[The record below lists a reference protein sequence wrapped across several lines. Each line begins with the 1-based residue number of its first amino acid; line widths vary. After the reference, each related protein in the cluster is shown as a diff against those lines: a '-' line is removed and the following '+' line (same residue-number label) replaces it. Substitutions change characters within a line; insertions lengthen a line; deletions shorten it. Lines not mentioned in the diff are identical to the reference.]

1 MEINEIIHGFTVAEK
16 RKTASPEGNIYI
28 LEHKKTGARVV
39 YFEREDRNKTF
50 AIGFRTLPTDD
61 TGVFHIIEHST
72 LCGSKKF
79 PTKEPFVELLKCSLN
94 TFLNAF
100 TCEDKTV
107 YPVSSQNDKDFYNL
121 VSVYLD
127 AVFSPLMIENENI
140 FLQEGWHY
148 SFDGEGKAGYN
159 GVVYN
164 EMTGAYSSP
173 EELSALELSRSLFA
187 GTPYAF
193 DSGGN
198 PESIPTLTYDDFR
211 SAHKK
216 HYHPSNSTV
225 ILDGSVD
232 LDGILPLIDSYFS
245 RYERRTPALPDYEIT
260 PTISEPR
267 RVFYRADDGDGRG
280 RVRISIGS
288 VFADYKNRLENL
300 AATVLISTLA
310 GSNESPLKKALLD
323 KRLCDDVYMYVNR
336 GEMQT
341 FIVEIIGV
349 KEEKAD
355 EAISE
360 LQIAAKRLITEGISK
375 SELSATLSHLEFK
388 LTEGESGSM
397 PKGVSHALAIIDALY
412 YGEDIGSVFE
422 DEAKLAEL
430 SALIPTGYFEEL
442 LERILLKPTHAATV
456 LLIPDPELK
465 SSPSPDL
472 SGLTEDQITALM
484 EKEVALLT
492 AQSEQDSPEALKT
505 IPTLEISDLDRTGE
519 FNTPKEDS
527 HLGRRIILPTVKSE
541 SILYASLFFDCSD
554 LDEESLTLL
563 TLLSA
568 AITNLETENY
578 SPLELSSKIKATLGS
593 FATVTGSTSPIDG
606 RAMPYI
612 KLIGSAL
619 AKNADE
625 LVKLTEEALLRTRY
639 TDRDMLEKL
648 LFQIRSVTE
657 DSMRESGDALALG
670 RAEAHTT
677 PYGKIMESLVGLDA
691 YLRIKQYIKTHS
703 EHPEALSEALAALA
717 KKVFVRERI
726 TVSVASSEKE
736 GECARSLARRLTELF
751 PCSNTEVVPIDYKP
765 LERGREVIEIPTDTS
780 YTALALY
787 SEEAKRNYGILRIAR
802 TVLSYGY
809 LWENVRVK
817 GGAYGTGFSARR
829 MGAMSFHSYRDPSP
843 EQSLA
848 TYRSAPEALRAL
860 ASDTD
865 LSRYI
870 IGVIGDL
877 DQPKSPRLEAAQA
890 TADALNGWTA
900 ERDAAER
907 EKILTANKDS
917 LLLAADIIEQAEK
930 SSSEAVV
937 TGERT
942 ARELR
947 ARGFTVISPEK
958 A

>member
-1 MEINEIIHGFTVAEK
+1 MKINEIIHGFTVTEK
-16 RKTASPEGNIYI
+16 RKIFSPEGCIYI
-28 LEHKKTGARVV
+28 LSHPTGARVV

-72 LCGSKKF
+72 LCGSERF

-148 SFDGEGKAGYN
+148 SFDEEGNASYN

-173 EELSALELSRSLFA
+173 EELSSLELSRSLFE
-187 GTPYAF
+187 GTPYAC

-198 PESIPTLTYDDFR
+198 PESIPTLTYENFR
-211 SAHKK
+211 AAHEA

-225 ILDGSVD
+225 VLDGRVD
-232 LDGILPLIDSYFS
+232 LDSILPLIDSYFS
-245 RYERRTPALPDYEIT
+245 RYERRTPTLPVYKIT
-260 PTISEPR
+260 PRVSEPR
-267 RVFYRADDGDGRG
+267 RVFYRSDDGDGRG

-288 VFADYKNRLENL
+288 VFADYKNRLDNL

-336 GEMQT
+336 SEMQT
-341 FIVEIIGV
+341 FVVEIVGV
-349 KEEKAD
+349 KEENAD
-355 EAISE
+355 AAIQE
-360 LQIAAKRLITEGISK
+360 LHTTAEKLIKEGISA

-388 LTEGESGSM
+388 LIEGESGSM

-412 YGEDIGSVFE
+412 YGEDIESVFE
-422 DEAKLAEL
+422 DEGKLGEL
-430 SALIPTGYFEEL
+430 SALIPTGYFERL

-456 LLIPDPELK
+456 LLIPDSEVK
-465 SSPSPDL
+465 SAPVPDL
-472 SGLTEDQITALM
+472 SELSEDEITALM
-484 EKEVALLT
+484 KKEAALLIS
-492 AQSEQDSPEALKT
+492 QSEPDSPEALKT
-505 IPTLEISDLDRTGE
+505 IPTLEISDLDRVGE
-519 FNTPKEDS
+519 FNVPKEES
-527 HLGRRIILPTVKSE
+527 YLGRRLILPAVKSE
-541 SILYASLFFDCSD
+541 SILYVSLFFDSSD
-554 LDEESLTLL
+554 LDEDSLTLL

-578 SPLELSSKIKATLGS
+578 SPLLLSSKIKACHGS
-593 FATVTGSTSPIDG
+593 FATVTGSTSLIDG
-606 RAMPYI
+606 RAVPYI
-612 KLIGSAL
+612 KLVGSVL
-619 AKNADE
+619 AKNTDE
-625 LVKLTEEALLRTRY
+625 LVKITEEALLKTRY
-639 TDRDMLEKL
+639 TDYGMLEKL
-648 LFQIRSVTE
+648 LLQIRSVTE
-657 DSMRESGDALALG
+657 DSMREGGDSLALG

-691 YLRIKQYIKTHS
+691 YRRIKKYIEAHS
-703 EHPEALSEALAALA
+703 KRPEALSEELASLA
-717 KKVFVRERI
+717 GKIFVRERI
-726 TVSVASSEKE
+726 TVSVASSERE
-736 GECARSLARRLTELF
+736 RASAQSLAKRLIELF
-751 PCSNTEVVPIDYKP
+751 PCSDNEIVPRDYKP
-765 LERGREVIEIPTDTS
+765 LDSENEVIVIPTDTS
-780 YTALALY
+780 YTATSLY
-787 SEEAKRNYGILRIAR
+787 SEEAKENYGILRIAR
-802 TVLSYGY
+802 TALSYGY

-843 EQSLA
+843 ENSLKI
-848 TYRSAPEALRAL
+848 YKGAPDALREL
-860 ASDTD
+860 ARDTD
-865 LSRYI
+865 LSRFI

-900 ERDAAER
+900 ERDAGER
-907 EKILTANKDS
+907 EKILTASKDS
-917 LLLAADIIEQAEK
+917 LLLAADIIERAQKA
-930 SSSEAVV
+930 SAEAVV
-937 TGERT
+937 TGDKT
-942 ARELR
+942 ARELS
-947 ARGFTVISPEK
+947 ARGFKVISPQK
-958 A
+958 D

>member
-1 MEINEIIHGFTVAEK
+1 MEINELIHGFTLAEK
-16 RKTASPEGNIYI
+16 KKIASPEGYLHIFT
-28 LEHKKTGARVV
+28 HGTGAHVV

-72 LCGSKKF
+72 LCGSKKY

-127 AVFSPLMIENENI
+127 AVFNPLMIENENI
-140 FLQEGWHY
+140 FLQEGWHC
-148 SFDGEGKAGYN
+148 SFDEEGNASYN

-173 EELSALELSRSLFA
+173 EELSALELSRSLFE
-187 GTPYAF
+187 GTPYAC

-198 PESIPTLTYDDFR
+198 PESIPTLTYEQFCA
-211 SAHKK
+211 AHEQ

-225 ILDGSVD
+225 VLDGKVD
-232 LDGILPLIDSYFS
+232 LDSILPLIDSYFS
-245 RYERRTPALPDYEIT
+245 RYEKRKPTLPSYKIS
-260 PTISEPR
+260 PSISESR
-267 RVFYRADDGDGRG
+267 RVFYRAEEGDGRG
-280 RVRISIGS
+280 RVRISFGS

-300 AATVLISTLA
+300 AASVLISTVA

-323 KRLCDDVYMYVNR
+323 KRLCDDLYMYVNR

-341 FIVEIIGV
+341 FVVEIIGV
-349 KEEKAD
+349 KEENAD
-355 EAISE
+355 AAITELLAATEA
-360 LQIAAKRLITEGISK
+360 LVAEGISK

-388 LTEGESGSM
+388 LIEGESGSM
-397 PKGVSHALAIIDALY
+397 PKGVGHALAIIDALY
-412 YGEDIGSVFE
+412 YGEKLNEVFE
-422 DEAKLAEL
+422 DEKKLEEL
-430 SALIPTGYFEEL
+430 SLLIPTGYFEEL

-456 LLIPDPELK
+456 MLIPDSSLK
-465 SSPSPDL
+465 PSQTPDL
-472 SGLTEDQITALM
+472 SGLSEEKIASLM
-484 EKEVALLT
+484 EKEAALLIS
-492 AQSEQDSPEALKT
+492 QSEPDSPESLAT
-505 IPTLEISDLDRTGE
+505 IPTLKISDLDRVGQ
-519 FNTPKEDS
+519 FNTPRIES
-527 HLGRRIILPTVKSE
+527 YLGRKIILPTVNSE
-541 SILYASLFFDCSD
+541 SILYVSLFFDSSD

-568 AITNLETENY
+568 AITNLETEKF
-578 SPLELSSKIKATLGS
+578 SPLELSSKIKSTLGS
-593 FATVTGSTSPIDG
+593 FATVTGATSPIDD
-606 RAMPYI
+606 RCMPYI
-612 KLIGSAL
+612 KLVSSTL
-619 AKNADE
+619 AKNVDE
-625 LVKLTEEALLRTRY
+625 LVKITEEALLKTRY
-639 TDRDMLEKL
+639 SNSKMLEKL
-648 LFQIRSVTE
+648 LLQIRSVTE
-657 DSMRESGDALALG
+657 DSMRESGDSLALG

-691 YLRIKQYIKTHS
+691 YKQVKKYIETRR
-703 EHPEALSEALAALA
+703 EHPETLSDALWALAR
-717 KKVFVRERI
+717 KIFVRERI

-736 GECARSLARRLTELF
+736 AECASSLAKRLVELF
-751 PCSNTEVVPIDYKP
+751 PSSGTEVIPREYKP
-765 LERGREVIEIPTDTS
+765 LGAGREVIEIPTDTS
-780 YTALALY
+780 YTAVSLY
-787 SEEAKRNYGILRIAR
+787 SEEAKENYGILRIAR

-817 GGAYGTGFSARR
+817 GGAYGTGFSPRR

-843 EQSLA
+843 EKSLEI
-848 TYRSAPEALRAL
+848 YRGAPEALREL
-860 ASDTD
+860 ADD
-865 LSRYI
+865 AELSRFI

-900 ERDAAER
+900 ERDSAER
-907 EKILTANKDS
+907 EKILTANKSS
-917 LLLAADIIEQAEK
+917 LLFAADIIERAQRDGA
-930 SSSEAVV
+930 EAVV

-942 ARELR
+942 ARELK
-947 ARGFTVISPEK
+947 ARGFTRLSPEK